1 MTIYEDTNSKPLLDL
16 LDRIHSGDMVL
27 PDFQR
32 DFVWEPS
39 ATQALIVSIA
49 NNYPAGSILRVRDR
63 QRAFSSREFEG
74 APAASTE
81 HTFLVLDGQQ
91 RLTSLYQA
99 FYGVGDH
106 RYYLNIRDLI
116 EGADFE
122 DAIDYLRHSKSAV
135 TRRAAFELQAEQ
147 LLLPLSV
154 LHKGSTGFS
163 KWASQVARTRQGAE
177 RDQLEDQLQELE
189 AQWINRIDQYVF
201 PVVTLS
207 ADTEPAALC
216 TIFETL
222 NRTGVKLSV
231 FELLTARF
239 WSHDLKLRELW
250 EQARSDHPLI
260 SHFDVDPYYVLMAI
274 ALAGGKTP
282 SCKRGDVL
290 NLNAATVTQWWQ
302 PVIEA
307 LALSLTILHD
317 DCWVLEPRWMPFNT
331 MLAPMAAALARARAS
346 KGVAVGAQREQIK
359 RWFWC
364 SVFSQAY
371 ESSPNT
377 QSSRDVGE
385 LIPWLS
391 EPDAPAPEHVR
402 SFHFNP
408 EQLRDVT
415 PRQRSLYR
423 ATICLILASG
433 ERPLD
438 FHSRAVLNDQL
449 LASNGI
455 DDHHIF
461 PAKYLDDCGIDSRL
475 RDCVLNRCL
484 IDRET
489 NQRISYSDPSVYMA
503 ELRDEP
509 GFPMETVLVS
519 HLIPHG
525 VESGLWADDFQRF
538 LAQRQELVGAAIA
551 QATGATHEKPA
562 LVR

>member
-1 MTIYEDTNSKPLLDL
+1 MTIYEDTNPKRLLDL
-16 LDRIHSGDMVL
+16 LERIEAGDMVL

-49 NNYPAGSILRVRDR
+49 NSYPAGSILRVRDR
-63 QRAFSSREFEG
+63 ERVFSARAFEG
-74 APAASTE
+74 APAANE
-81 HTFLVLDGQQ
+81 HHTFLVLDGQQ

-99 FYGVGDH
+99 FYGKGDH
-106 RYYLNIRDLI
+106 RYYLSIQKLI
-116 EGADFE
+116 EGEDFE
-122 DAIDYLRHSKSAV
+122 DAISYLRITRSAFK
-135 TRRAAFELQAEQ
+135 RREELSFQAEN
-147 LLLPLSV
+147 LVLPLSV
-154 LHKGSTGFS
+154 LRGGTGGYLNWMLTVVTTHPES
-163 KWASQVARTRQGAE
+163 E
-177 RDQLEDQLQELE
+177 RNQLQQQLLKIRGD
-189 AQWINRIDQYVF
+189 WIDAFERYDF

-250 EQARSDHPLI
+250 EQAHSDYPLI
-260 SHFDVDPYYVLMAI
+260 AHFDVDPYYVLMAI
-274 ALAGGKTP
+274 ALASGKTP

-290 NLNAATVTQWWQ
+290 NLTAEQVIAWWQ
-302 PVIEA
+302 PVIQA

-317 DCWVLEPRWMPFNT
+317 DCWVLQPKWLPFNT
-331 MLAPMAAALARARAS
+331 MLTPMSAALARAGAG

-371 ESSPNT
+371 ESAPNS
-377 QSSRDVGE
+377 QSARDVGE

-391 EPDAPAPEHVR
+391 DGAEAAPENVR
-402 SFHFNP
+402 SFRFNP
-408 EQLRDVT
+408 EQLREVT
-415 PRQRSLYR
+415 PRQRALYR

-433 ERPLD
+433 DRPLD
-438 FHSRAVLNDQL
+438 FHSGAVLNEQI
-449 LASNGI
+449 LASSGI

-461 PAKYLDDCGIDSRL
+461 PAKFLDDRGIDPRL

-484 IDRET
+484 IDSHT
-489 NQRISYSDPSVYMA
+489 NQRISCRAPSDYMA
-503 ELRDEP
+503 DLRNEP
-509 GFPMETVLVS
+509 GFPMETVLAS
-519 HLIPHG
+519 HLIPDG
-525 VESGLWADDFQRF
+525 DESGLWTNDFELF
-538 LAQRQELVGAAIA
+538 LAQRQERLGRAIA
-551 QATGATHEKPA
+551 EVTASK
-562 LVR
+562 

>member
-16 LDRIHSGDMVL
+16 LDRIHTGDMVL

-74 APAASTE
+74 APAPTTE

-106 RYYLNIRDLI
+106 RYYLDIRLLI
-116 EGADFE
+116 DGADFE

-163 KWASQVARTRQGAE
+163 RWASQVARTRQGAE
-177 RDQLEDQLQELE
+177 RDQLEDQLDDLQT
-189 AQWINRIDQYVF
+189 QWINRIDQYVF

-260 SHFDVDPYYVLMAI
+260 ALFDVDPYYVLMAI
-274 ALAGGKTP
+274 ALASGKTP

-290 NLNAATVTQWWQ
+290 NLTAEQVTTWWQ
-302 PVIEA
+302 PVIDG

-317 DCWVLEPRWMPFNT
+317 DCWVLQPKWLPFNT
-331 MLAPMAAALARARAS
+331 MLSPMAAALARAGAS

-364 SVFSQAY
+364 SAFSQAY
-371 ESSPNT
+371 EKSPNT
-377 QSSRDVGE
+377 QSGRDVGE

-391 EPDAPAPEHVR
+391 DPEAPAPENVR
-402 SFHFNP
+402 QFRFNP

-423 ATICLILASG
+423 ATICLTLASG
-433 ERPLD
+433 DRPLD

-449 LASNGI
+449 LTTSGI

-461 PAKYLDDCGIDSRL
+461 PAKFLEDRGFDTRQ

-484 IDRET
+484 IDSAT
-489 NQRISYSDPSVYMA
+489 NQRISCSAPSAYMA
-503 ELRDEP
+503 ELRDET
-509 GFPMETVLVS
+509 GFPMQAVLSS
-519 HLIPHG
+519 HLIPYG
-525 VESGLWADDFQRF
+525 PESGLWSDDYERF
-538 LAQRQELVGAAIA
+538 LQQRLEQVSQAI
-551 QATGATHEKPA
+551 TEVT
-562 LVR
+562 VRK

>member
-1 MTIYEDTNSKPLLDL
+1 MTIYEDTNSKLLLEL

-63 QRAFSSREFEG
+63 QRAFSSRVFEC

-106 RYYLNIRDLI
+106 RYYLDIRALI
-116 EGADFE
+116 DGADFE
-122 DAIDYLRHSKSAV
+122 DAIGYLRRTKGAV
-135 TRRAAFELQAEQ
+135 TRRDAFELQAEQ

-154 LHKGSTGFS
+154 LQKGSTGFS
-163 KWASQVARTRQGAE
+163 RWASRVARTRQGDE

-222 NRTGVKLSV
+222 NRTGLKLSV

-250 EQARSDHPLI
+250 EKARSDHPLI
-260 SHFDVDPYYVLMAI
+260 ARFDVDPYYVLMAI
-274 ALAGGKTP
+274 ALAGGRTP

-290 NLNAATVTQWWQ
+290 NLTADQVTTWWQ
-302 PVIEA
+302 PVIEG
-307 LALSLTILHD
+307 LAFSLTILHD
-317 DCWVLEPRWMPFNT
+317 DCWVLEPRWLPFNT
-331 MLAPMAAALARARAS
+331 MLAPMAAALAQAGAS
-346 KGVAVGAQREQIK
+346 RGVAVGAQRERMK
-359 RWFWC
+359 CWFWC

-377 QSSRDVGE
+377 QSARDVGE
-385 LIPWLS
+385 LIPWLR
-391 EPDAPAPEHVR
+391 EPGAPAPEHVR

-408 EQLRDVT
+408 EQLREVT

-461 PAKYLDDCGIDSRL
+461 PAKFLEDRGLESRQRDS
-475 RDCVLNRCL
+475 VLNRCL

-489 NQRISYSDPSVYMA
+489 NQRISCPAPSEYMS
-503 ELRDEP
+503 ELRTEP
-509 GFPMETVLVS
+509 GFPMQVVLRR
-519 HLIPHG
+519 HLIPYG
-525 VESGLWADDFQRF
+525 QESGLWSDNYEQFLQQR
-538 LAQRQELVGAAIA
+538 LELIHSAVRR
-551 QATGATHEKPA
+551 ATGLNESPDG
-562 LVR
+562 

>member
-1 MTIYEDTNSKPLLDL
+1 VTIYEDTNSKPLLDL
-16 LDRIHSGDMVL
+16 LDRIHTGDMVL

-74 APAASTE
+74 APAPTTE

-106 RYYLNIRDLI
+106 RYYLDIRLLI
-116 EGADFE
+116 DGADFE

-163 KWASQVARTRQGAE
+163 RWASQVARTRQGAE
-177 RDQLEDQLQELE
+177 RDQLEDQLDDLQT
-189 AQWINRIDQYVF
+189 QWINRIDQYVF

-260 SHFDVDPYYVLMAI
+260 ALFDVDPYYVLMAI
-274 ALAGGKTP
+274 ALASGKTP

-290 NLNAATVTQWWQ
+290 NLTAEQVTTWWQ
-302 PVIEA
+302 PVIDG

-317 DCWVLEPRWMPFNT
+317 DCWVLQPKWLPFNT
-331 MLAPMAAALARARAS
+331 MLSPMAAALARAGAS

-364 SVFSQAY
+364 SAFSQAY
-371 ESSPNT
+371 EKSPNT
-377 QSSRDVGE
+377 QSGRDVGE

-391 EPDAPAPEHVR
+391 DPEAPAPENVR
-402 SFHFNP
+402 QFRFNP

-423 ATICLILASG
+423 ATICLTLASG
-433 ERPLD
+433 DRPLD

-449 LASNGI
+449 LTTSGI

-461 PAKYLDDCGIDSRL
+461 PAKFLEDRGFDTRQ

-484 IDRET
+484 IDSAT
-489 NQRISYSDPSVYMA
+489 NQRISCSAPSAYMA
-503 ELRDEP
+503 ELRDET
-509 GFPMETVLVS
+509 GFPMQAVLSS
-519 HLIPHG
+519 HLIPYG
-525 VESGLWADDFQRF
+525 PESGLWSDDYERF
-538 LAQRQELVGAAIA
+538 LQQRLEQVSQAI
-551 QATGATHEKPA
+551 TEVT
-562 LVR
+562 VRK

>member
-74 APAASTE
+74 APPSTTE

-106 RYYLNIRDLI
+106 RYYLDIRALI
-116 EGADFE
+116 DSSDFE
-122 DAIDYLRHSKSAV
+122 DAISYLRRNRSAAA
-135 TRRAAFELQAEQ
+135 RREAFELQAEQ

-154 LHKGSTGFS
+154 LQRGSTGFS
-163 KWASQVARTRQGAE
+163 RWASQVARTRQGAE

-189 AQWINRIDQYVF
+189 DQWINRIDQYVF

-222 NRTGVKLSV
+222 NRTGVRLSV

-239 WSHDLKLRELW
+239 WSQDIKLRELW
-250 EQARSDHPLI
+250 EQACSNHPLI
-260 SHFDVDPYYVLMAI
+260 AHFDVDPYYVLMAI
-274 ALAGGKTP
+274 ALAGGNTP

-290 NLNAATVTQWWQ
+290 NLTASTLTQWWQ

-317 DCWVLEPRWMPFNT
+317 DCWVLEPRWLPFNT
-331 MLAPMAAALARARAS
+331 MLAPMAAALARAGATR
-346 KGVAVGAQREQIK
+346 GVAVGAQREQIK

-391 EPDAPAPEHVR
+391 DSAAPAPENVR
-402 SFHFNP
+402 SFRFNP

-449 LASNGI
+449 LVSSGI

-461 PAKYLDDCGIDSRL
+461 PAHYLDERGDVEPRQ

-484 IDRET
+484 IDRQT
-489 NQRISYSDPSVYMA
+489 NQRISCRAPSDYMA

-509 GFPMETVLVS
+509 GFPMTTVLGS

-525 VESGLWADDFQRF
+525 GESGLWNDDFEQFLQQR
-538 LAQRQELVGAAIA
+538 LERIASAISGV
-551 QATGATHEKPA
+551 TGLTYP
-562 LVR
+562 LDG

>member
-1 MTIYEDTNSKPLLDL
+1 MTIYEDTNSKPLIDL

-74 APAASTE
+74 APPPASE

-106 RYYLNIRDLI
+106 RYYLDIRALI
-116 EGADFE
+116 DGADFE
-122 DAIDYLRHSKSAV
+122 DAIDYLRRTKGAV
-135 TRRAAFELQAEQ
+135 AKREAIEWQAEQ
-147 LLLPLSV
+147 LLMPLST

-239 WSHDLKLRELW
+239 WSQDLKLRELW
-250 EQARSDHPLI
+250 EQACSDHPLI
-260 SHFDVDPYYVLMAI
+260 AHFDVDPYYVLMAI

-290 NLNAATVTQWWQ
+290 NLTAGTVIQWWQ

-317 DCWVLEPRWMPFNT
+317 DCWVLEARWLPFNT
-331 MLAPMAAALARARAS
+331 MLSPMAAALAVAGVSR
-346 KGVAVGAQREQIK
+346 GVAMGAQREQIK

-364 SVFSQAY
+364 SAFSQAY
-371 ESSPNT
+371 EKSPNA
-377 QSSRDVGE
+377 QSGRDVTE
-385 LIPWLS
+385 LIPWLNDS
-391 EPDAPAPEHVR
+391 AAPPPENVR
-402 SFHFNP
+402 TFHFNP
-408 EQLRDVT
+408 ELLRDIT

-433 ERPLD
+433 NRPLD
-438 FHSRAVLNDQL
+438 FHSRAVLNEKL
-449 LASNGI
+449 LASSGI

-461 PAKYLDDCGIDSRL
+461 PAKFLDDRDVDSRL

-484 IDRET
+484 IDSHT
-489 NQRISYSDPSVYMA
+489 NQRISCRAPSDYMA

-509 GFPMETVLVS
+509 GFPMETVLAS
-519 HLIPHG
+519 HLIPDG
-525 VESGLWADDFQRF
+525 DESGLWTNHFELF
-538 LAQRQELVGAAIA
+538 LAQRQERLSRSIA
-551 QATGATHEKPA
+551 EVTASK
-562 LVR
+562 

>member
-1 MTIYEDTNSKPLLDL
+1 MTIYEDTNSKPLLEL
-16 LDRIHSGDMVL
+16 LDRIHTGDMVL

-63 QRAFSSREFEG
+63 QRAFSSRVFEC
-74 APAASTE
+74 APAATTE

-91 RLTSLYQA
+91 RLTSLYQV
-99 FYGVGDH
+99 FYGVGEH
-106 RYYLNIRDLI
+106 RYYLDIRALI
-116 EGADFE
+116 DGVDFE

-154 LHKGSTGFS
+154 LNKGSTGFS
-163 KWASQVARTRQGAE
+163 RWASQVARTRTGDE
-177 RDQLEDQLQELE
+177 RDQLEDQLHELE
-189 AQWINRIDQYVF
+189 DQWINRIDQYVF

-260 SHFDVDPYYVLMAI
+260 ALFDVDPYYVLMAI
-274 ALAGGKTP
+274 ALASGKTP

-290 NLNAATVTQWWQ
+290 NLTAEQVTTWWQ
-302 PVIEA
+302 PVIEG

-317 DCWVLEPRWMPFNT
+317 DCWVLQPKWLPFNT
-331 MLAPMAAALARARAS
+331 MLSPMAAALARAGAS
-346 KGVAVGAQREQIK
+346 KGVSVGAQREQIK

-364 SVFSQAY
+364 SAFSQAY
-371 ESSPNT
+371 EKSPNT
-377 QSSRDVGE
+377 QSGRDVGE

-391 EPDAPAPEHVR
+391 DPAAPAPENVR
-402 SFHFNP
+402 QFRFNLDL
-408 EQLRDVT
+408 LRDVT

-433 ERPLD
+433 DRPLD

-449 LASNGI
+449 LATNGI

-461 PAKYLDDCGIDSRL
+461 PAKFLEDRGFDTRQ

-484 IDRET
+484 IDSAT
-489 NQRISYSDPSVYMA
+489 NQRISCNAPSAYMA

-509 GFPMETVLVS
+509 GFPMQAVLSS

-525 VESGLWADDFQRF
+525 PESGLWSDDYEQFLQQRLEL
-538 LAQRQELVGAAIA
+538 LAAAIG
-551 QATGATHEKPA
+551 QATGAMHEKPA
-562 LVR
+562 LVH

>member
-1 MTIYEDTNSKPLLDL
+1 MTIYEDTNPKRLLDL
-16 LDRIHSGDMVL
+16 LERIEAGDMVL

-49 NNYPAGSILRVRDR
+49 NSYPAGSVLRVRDR
-63 QRAFSSREFEG
+63 ERVFSARAFEG
-74 APAASTE
+74 APAANE
-81 HTFLVLDGQQ
+81 HHTFLVLDGQQ

-99 FYGVGDH
+99 FYGKGDH
-106 RYYLNIRDLI
+106 RYYLSLQKLI
-116 EGADFE
+116 DGEDFE
-122 DAIDYLRHSKSAV
+122 DAISYLRITRSAFK
-135 TRRAAFELQAEQ
+135 RREELSFQAEH

-154 LHKGSTGFS
+154 LKGGTGAYLNWMLTVVSTHPES
-163 KWASQVARTRQGAE
+163 E
-177 RDQLEDQLQELE
+177 RNQLQQQLL
-189 AQWINRIDQYVF
+189 QIRGDWIDPFERYDF

-250 EQARSDHPLI
+250 EQSRSDNPLI
-260 SHFDVDPYYVLMAI
+260 ARFDVDPYYVLMAI
-274 ALAGGKTP
+274 ALASGKTP

-290 NLNAATVTQWWQ
+290 NLTAEQVITWWQ
-302 PVIEA
+302 PVIQA

-317 DCWVLEPRWMPFNT
+317 DCWVLQPKWLPFNT
-331 MLAPMAAALARARAS
+331 MLAPMAAALARAGAG
-346 KGVAVGAQREQIK
+346 KGVAMGAQREQLK

-371 ESSPNT
+371 ESAPNS
-377 QSSRDVGE
+377 QSARDVAE

-391 EPDAPAPEHVR
+391 DGASPGPENVR
-402 SFHFNP
+402 SFRFNP

-415 PRQRSLYR
+415 PRQRALYR

-433 ERPLD
+433 DRPLD
-438 FHSRAVLNDQL
+438 FHSRAVLSDRL

-461 PAKYLDDCGIDSRL
+461 PAHHLDLQGVEPRK

-484 IDRET
+484 IDSAT
-489 NQRISYSDPSVYMA
+489 NQRISCSAPSAYMA

-509 GFPMETVLVS
+509 GFPMQAVLSS

-525 VESGLWADDFQRF
+525 PDSGLWSDDYERF
-538 LAQRQELVGAAIA
+538 LLQRLQRVGAAIA
-551 QATGATHEKPA
+551 QTTGATHEKPA

>member
-74 APAASTE
+74 APPPASE

-106 RYYLNIRDLI
+106 RYYLDIRALI
-116 EGADFE
+116 DGADFE
-122 DAIDYLRHSKSAV
+122 DAIDYLRRTKGAV
-135 TRRAAFELQAEQ
+135 AKREAIEWQAEQ
-147 LLLPLSV
+147 LLMPLST

-239 WSHDLKLRELW
+239 WSQDLKLRELW
-250 EQARSDHPLI
+250 EQARTDHPLI
-260 SHFDVDPYYVLMAI
+260 AHFDVDPYYVLMAI
-274 ALAGGKTP
+274 ALASGKTP

-290 NLNAATVTQWWQ
+290 NLTAGTVTQWWQ
-302 PVIEA
+302 LVIEA

-317 DCWVLEPRWMPFNT
+317 DCWVLEARWLPFNT
-331 MLAPMAAALARARAS
+331 MLSPMAAALAVAGAS

-364 SVFSQAY
+364 SAFSQAY
-371 ESSPNT
+371 EKSPNT
-377 QSSRDVGE
+377 QSGRDVTE

-391 EPDAPAPEHVR
+391 DSAAPAPENVR

-408 EQLRDVT
+408 ELLRDVT

-433 ERPLD
+433 NRPLD
-438 FHSRAVLNDQL
+438 FHSRAVLNEKL
-449 LASNGI
+449 LASSGI

-461 PAKYLDDCGIDSRL
+461 PAKFLDDRDVDSRL

-484 IDRET
+484 IDSHT
-489 NQRISYSDPSVYMA
+489 NQRISCRAPSDYMA

-509 GFPMETVLVS
+509 GFPMETVLAS
-519 HLIPHG
+519 HLIPDG
-525 VESGLWADDFQRF
+525 DESGLWTNHFELF
-538 LAQRQELVGAAIA
+538 LAQRQERLSRSIA
-551 QATGATHEKPA
+551 EVTASN
-562 LVR
+562 

>member
-49 NNYPAGSILRVRDR
+49 NNYPAGSILRVRDT
-63 QRAFSSREFEG
+63 QRVFSSRAFEG
-74 APAASTE
+74 APTAAPFHS
-81 HTFLVLDGQQ
+81 FLVLDGQQ

-106 RYYLNIRDLI
+106 RY
-116 EGADFE
+116 
-122 DAIDYLRHSKSAV
+122 
-135 TRRAAFELQAEQ
+135 
-147 LLLPLSV
+147 
-154 LHKGSTGFS
+154 
-163 KWASQVARTRQGAE
+163 
-177 RDQLEDQLQELE
+177 
-189 AQWINRIDQYVF
+189 F

-207 ADTEPAALC
+207 AETEPAALC

-239 WSHDLKLRELW
+239 WSQDLKLRELW
-250 EQARSDHPLI
+250 QQACSDHPLI
-260 SHFDVDPYYVLMAI
+260 AHFDVDPYYVLMAI
-274 ALAGGKTP
+274 ALASGKTP

-290 NLNAATVTQWWQ
+290 NLTAGTVTQWWQ

-317 DCWVLEPRWMPFNT
+317 DCWVLEARWLPFNT
-331 MLAPMAAALARARAS
+331 MLSPMAAALAAAGAS
-346 KGVAVGAQREQIK
+346 KGVAIGAQREQIK

-371 ESSPNT
+371 EKSPNT
-377 QSSRDVGE
+377 QSGRDVGE

-391 EPDAPAPEHVR
+391 DSAAPAPENVP
-402 SFHFNP
+402 SFHFN
-408 EQLRDVT
+408 
-415 PRQRSLYR
+415 
-423 ATICLILASG
+423 
-433 ERPLD
+433 
-438 FHSRAVLNDQL
+438 
-449 LASNGI
+449 
-455 DDHHIF
+455 
-461 PAKYLDDCGIDSRL
+461 
-475 RDCVLNRCL
+475 NRCL

-489 NQRISYSDPSVYMA
+489 NQRISFSAPSDYMA

-509 GFPMETVLVS
+509 GFPMETVLAS

-525 VESGLWADDFQRF
+525 NETGLWTDDFERF
-538 LAQRQELVGAAIA
+538 LAQRQELVGAAIV

>member
-1 MTIYEDTNSKPLLDL
+1 VTIYEDTNPKRLLDL
-16 LDRIHSGDMVL
+16 LERIEAGDMVL

-49 NNYPAGSILRVRDR
+49 NSYPAGSILRVRDR
-63 QRAFSSREFEG
+63 ERVFSARAFEG
-74 APAASTE
+74 APAANE
-81 HTFLVLDGQQ
+81 HHTFLVLDGQQ

-99 FYGVGDH
+99 FYGKGDH
-106 RYYLNIRDLI
+106 RYYLSIQKLI
-116 EGADFE
+116 EGEDFE
-122 DAIDYLRHSKSAV
+122 DAISYLRITRSAFK
-135 TRRAAFELQAEQ
+135 RREELSFQAEN
-147 LLLPLSV
+147 LVLPLSV
-154 LHKGSTGFS
+154 LRGGTGGYLNWMLTVVTTHPES
-163 KWASQVARTRQGAE
+163 E
-177 RDQLEDQLQELE
+177 RNQLQQQLLKIRGD
-189 AQWINRIDQYVF
+189 WIDAFERYDF

-250 EQARSDHPLI
+250 EQAHSDYPLI
-260 SHFDVDPYYVLMAI
+260 AHFDVDPYYVLMAI
-274 ALAGGKTP
+274 ALASGKTP

-290 NLNAATVTQWWQ
+290 NLTAEQVIAWWQ
-302 PVIEA
+302 PVIQA

-317 DCWVLEPRWMPFNT
+317 DCWVLQPKWLPFNT
-331 MLAPMAAALARARAS
+331 MLTPMSAALARAGAG

-371 ESSPNT
+371 ESAPNS
-377 QSSRDVGE
+377 QSARDVGE

-391 EPDAPAPEHVR
+391 DGAEAAPENVR
-402 SFHFNP
+402 SFRFNP
-408 EQLRDVT
+408 EQLREVT
-415 PRQRSLYR
+415 PRQRALYR

-433 ERPLD
+433 DRPLD
-438 FHSRAVLNDQL
+438 FHSGAVLNEQI
-449 LASNGI
+449 LASSGI

-461 PAKYLDDCGIDSRL
+461 PAKFLDDRGIDPRL

-484 IDRET
+484 IDSHT
-489 NQRISYSDPSVYMA
+489 NQRISCRAPSDYMA
-503 ELRDEP
+503 DLRNEP
-509 GFPMETVLVS
+509 GFPMETVLAS
-519 HLIPHG
+519 HLIPDG
-525 VESGLWADDFQRF
+525 DESGLWTNDFELF
-538 LAQRQELVGAAIA
+538 LAQRQERLGRAIA
-551 QATGATHEKPA
+551 EVTASK
-562 LVR
+562 

>member
-1 MTIYEDTNSKPLLDL
+1 M
-16 LDRIHSGDMVL
+16 
-27 PDFQR
+27 
-32 DFVWEPS
+32 
-39 ATQALIVSIA
+39 
-49 NNYPAGSILRVRDR
+49 
-63 QRAFSSREFEG
+63 
-74 APAASTE
+74 
-81 HTFLVLDGQQ
+81 
-91 RLTSLYQA
+91 
-99 FYGVGDH
+99 
-106 RYYLNIRDLI
+106 
-116 EGADFE
+116 
-122 DAIDYLRHSKSAV
+122 
-135 TRRAAFELQAEQ
+135 
-147 LLLPLSV
+147 
-154 LHKGSTGFS
+154 
-163 KWASQVARTRQGAE
+163 ARTRQGAE

-239 WSHDLKLRELW
+239 WSQDLKLRELW

-260 SHFDVDPYYVLMAI
+260 AHFDVDPYYVLMAI

-290 NLNAATVTQWWQ
+290 NLTAGTVIQWWQ

-317 DCWVLEPRWMPFNT
+317 DCWVLEARWLPFNT
-331 MLAPMAAALARARAS
+331 MLSPMAAALAVAGAS

-364 SVFSQAY
+364 SAFSQAY
-371 ESSPNT
+371 EKSPNT
-377 QSSRDVGE
+377 QSGRDVGE

-391 EPDAPAPEHVR
+391 DSAAPPPENVR

-408 EQLRDVT
+408 ELLRDVT

-438 FHSRAVLNDQL
+438 FHSRAVLNELL

-461 PAKYLDDCGIDSRL
+461 PAKFLEDRGLDTRQ

-484 IDRET
+484 IDSTT
-489 NQRISYSDPSVYMA
+489 NQRISCRAPSDYMA

-509 GFPMETVLVS
+509 GFPMETVLAS

-525 VESGLWADDFQRF
+525 EESGLWADDFEIF
-538 LAQRQELVGAAIA
+538 LSQRQKLLAAAIA
-551 QATGATHEKPA
+551 AVTLTTQ
-562 LVR
+562 

>member
-16 LDRIHSGDMVL
+16 LDRIHTGDMVL

-39 ATQALIVSIA
+39 ATLALIVSIA
-49 NNYPAGSILRVRDR
+49 NSYPAGSILRVRDT
-63 QRAFSSREFEG
+63 QRVFANRAFEG
-74 APAASTE
+74 APAADPFYS
-81 HTFLVLDGQQ
+81 FLVLDGQQ

-99 FYGVGDH
+99 FYCVGDH
-106 RYYLNIRDLI
+106 RYYLDIGALI
-116 EGADFE
+116 QKDDFE
-122 DAIDYLRHSKSAV
+122 DSIDYLRINKKGV
-135 TRRAAFELQAEQ
+135 ENRAIAEFQ
-147 LLLPLSV
+147 TANLLMPLST
-154 LHKGSTGFS
+154 LKDGRSGF
-163 KWASQVARTRQGAE
+163 KDWAKMVRRSYPESQRNQI
-177 RDQLEDQLQELE
+177 EDQLDEIE
-189 AQWINRIDQYVF
+189 EKWIAPICRYDF

-207 ADTEPAALC
+207 GDTEPAALC
-216 TIFETL
+216 TFFETL

-239 WSHDLKLRELW
+239 WSHDLKLREPW
-250 EQARSDHPLI
+250 GQARSDHPLI
-260 SHFDVDPYYVLMAI
+260 ALFDVDPYYALMAI
-274 ALAGGKTP
+274 ALASGKTP

-290 NLNAATVTQWWQ
+290 NLTAEQVTTWWQ
-302 PVIEA
+302 PVIEG
-307 LALSLTILHD
+307 LALSLMILHD
-317 DCWVLEPRWMPFNT
+317 DCWVPQPKWLPFNT
-331 MLAPMAAALARARAS
+331 MLSPMAAALARAGAS

-371 ESSPNT
+371 EKSPNT
-377 QSSRDVGE
+377 QSGRDVGE

-391 EPDAPAPEHVR
+391 DPAAPAPENVR
-402 SFHFNP
+402 QFRFNP

-433 ERPLD
+433 DRPLD

-449 LASNGI
+449 LATNGI

-461 PAKYLDDCGIDSRL
+461 SAKFLEDRDVHARQ

-484 IDRET
+484 IDSAT
-489 NQRISYSDPSVYMA
+489 NQRISCSAPSAYMA

-509 GFPMETVLVS
+509 DFPMQAVLSS

-525 VESGLWADDFQRF
+525 LESGLWTDDYEQFLQQR
-538 LAQRQELVGAAIA
+538 LEQVGAAIE
-551 QATGATHEKPA
+551 QVTGSTHEKSA
-562 LVR
+562 LVP

>member
-1 MTIYEDTNSKPLLDL
+1 M
-16 LDRIHSGDMVL
+16 
-27 PDFQR
+27 
-32 DFVWEPS
+32 
-39 ATQALIVSIA
+39 IVSVPS
-49 NNYPAGSILRVRDR
+49 PA
-63 QRAFSSREFEG
+63 
-74 APAASTE
+74 
-81 HTFLVLDGQQ
+81 
-91 RLTSLYQA
+91 
-99 FYGVGDH
+99 
-106 RYYLNIRDLI
+106 
-116 EGADFE
+116 
-122 DAIDYLRHSKSAV
+122 
-135 TRRAAFELQAEQ
+135 
-147 LLLPLSV
+147 SV

-177 RDQLEDQLQELE
+177 RDQLEDQLDELQ

-207 ADTEPAALC
+207 ADTEPTALC

-260 SHFDVDPYYVLMAI
+260 ALFDVDPYYVLMAI
-274 ALAGGKTP
+274 ALASGKTP

-290 NLNAATVTQWWQ
+290 NLTAEQVTTWWQ
-302 PVIEA
+302 PVIDG

-317 DCWVLEPRWMPFNT
+317 DCWVLQPKWLPFNT
-331 MLAPMAAALARARAS
+331 MLSPMAAALARAGAS

-364 SVFSQAY
+364 SAFSQAY
-371 ESSPNT
+371 EKSPNT
-377 QSSRDVGE
+377 QSGRDVSE

-391 EPDAPAPEHVR
+391 DPATPAPENVR
-402 SFHFNP
+402 QFRFNP

-423 ATICLILASG
+423 ATICLILASSD
-433 ERPLD
+433 RPLD

-449 LASNGI
+449 LTNSGI

-461 PAKYLDDCGIDSRL
+461 PTKILEDRGFDTRQ

-484 IDRET
+484 IDSAT
-489 NQRISYSDPSVYMA
+489 NQRISCSAPSAYMA

-509 GFPMETVLVS
+509 GFPMQTVLSS

-525 VESGLWADDFQRF
+525 PESGLWTDDYEWFLKQR
-538 LAQRQELVGAAIA
+538 LELVAAAIE
-551 QATGATHEKPA
+551 QVTGSTHEKPA